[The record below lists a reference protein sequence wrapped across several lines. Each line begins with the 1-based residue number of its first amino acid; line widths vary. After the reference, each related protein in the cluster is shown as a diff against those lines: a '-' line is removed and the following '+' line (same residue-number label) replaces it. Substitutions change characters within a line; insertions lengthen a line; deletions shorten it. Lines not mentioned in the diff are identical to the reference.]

1 MESSTCS
8 ALGHGA
14 KEPLHLMSRLRHVA
28 VLLELVSP
36 PRNTAELQSSFRSST
51 EMLELMS
58 TLRWAAEMLL
68 RLHLRRVTVTMW
80 LSGRA
85 SLDLS

>member
-14 KEPLHLMSRLRHVA
+14 KEPLRLMSRLRHVE
-28 VLLELVSP
+28 VLRELVSP
-36 PRNTAELQSSFRSST
+36 PRKTAELQSSFRSSA

-58 TLRWAAEMLL
+58 PPRWAAEMLL
-68 RLHLRRVTVTMW
+68 RLHLRRLTVTM
-80 LSGRA
+80 
-85 SLDLS
+85 